1 MPPRPLALTLGF
13 LALFAPATNAGFG
26 AVTGP
31 ADRPLQDPAP
41 KGPLAKFS
49 ADAFDFGKV
58 RVGTSPARDLVI
70 ENVGDAPLEIRRVGV
85 TCECATLRLS
95 TPRRPNVPIATDDEG
110 RVALAL
116 APGDRATLKLT
127 IDTSKLPAGPFEKRL
142 LVVCSDPK
150 NGALSLPFKLQI
162 EHPVAPNAAGAEL
175 DEHGHAP
182 HEPETMGASRTPTA
196 RRDEPVAPP
205 IDPAVAPRL
214 EVDTYK
220 IDFKTVYRGEKLK
233 HTFKLKNAGHS
244 DLTVNEIRNSCA
256 CAASRLRIDG
266 RTIEEKEL
274 KESKRLGI
282 LSPGEEAELDVEL
295 KTAVAPTPGKDAPL
309 SKPVRIHTNDPA
321 RAVTV
326 LTIEATMISPF
337 TVEPER
343 FDFGVLRKGAG
354 AKLSATLRSDQ
365 LGDFKVTQA
374 TSPNPE
380 LMQVRVEPV
389 AGATAAERAFRVD
402 VEVSAA
408 APLGS
413 FASHVELAL
422 SHERVKEIV
431 IPVHLNIE
439 PNVVITDNRPDKVEL
454 LDFEVMSL
462 GHAKTVELT
471 IENGDRAIPYLL
483 KDVAIGS
490 CRPSPTGFAVEMVE
504 VEKGMKYTVKLT
516 APPEIGAAKYFQ
528 GDLVLNAEHPDLPLR
543 KVRFR
548 GWYKDEKQGSP
559 GNRP

>member
-1 MPPRPLALTLGF
+1 MPLRLLAVTIG
-13 LALFAPATNAGFG
+13 LFALVAPVAAARAGAAPRSAHG
-26 AVTGP
+26 
-31 ADRPLQDPAP
+31 PLQDPAA
-41 KGPLAKFS
+41 KGPRAKFS
-49 ADAFDFGKV
+49 ADSLDFGKV
-58 RVGTSPARDLVI
+58 LVGTSPARELVI
-70 ENVGDAPLEIRRVGV
+70 ENVGDAPLEVRRVGV

-95 TPRRPNVPIATDDEG
+95 TPTRPNVPIATDDEG
-110 RVALAL
+110 RVALTL
-116 APGDRATLKLT
+116 PPGDRATLKLT
-127 IDTSKLPAGPFEKRL
+127 IDTSKLAAGPFEKRL

-162 EHPVAPNAAGAEL
+162 ELPVAPKTTAADV

-182 HEPETMGASRTPTA
+182 HEHDSMGASKTPIVSKETPA
-196 RRDEPVAPP
+196 APP

-214 EVDTYK
+214 EVDSYK
-220 IDFKTVYRGEKLK
+220 VDFKTVYRGENLK
-233 HTFKLKNAGHS
+233 HTFKLRNSGHS

-274 KESKRLGI
+274 KESKRLGV
-282 LSPGEEAELDVEL
+282 LAPGEEAELDVEL

-309 SKPVRIHTNDPA
+309 SKPVRIYTNDPA

-326 LTIEATMISPF
+326 LTLEATMISPF

-354 AKLSATLRSDQ
+354 ATLSATLRSDQ
-365 LGDFKVTQA
+365 LGDFTVTQA

-380 LMQVRVEPV
+380 LMQVRFEPI
-389 AGATAAERAFRVD
+389 AATTAAERAFRID

-422 SHERVKEIV
+422 SHDRVKAIV

-439 PNVVITDNRPDKVEL
+439 PNVFITDNRPDKVEL

-462 GHAKTVELT
+462 GHAKTIELT
-471 IENGDRAIPYLL
+471 IENGDRSIPYVL

-490 CRPSPTGFAVEMVE
+490 CRPSPNGFAVEMVE

-548 GWYKDEKQGSP
+548 GWYKDDKQGSP
-559 GNRP
+559 GNQP